1 MYQSMIPACGG
12 KYELLEGRF
21 FPPDYNNIYSA
32 NEHCDFHIKTFP
44 GSQIM
49 TAFSK
54 FKLEEKWGA
63 SCVDY
68 VEVHVY
74 FTIFLISSVS
84 LHLEFWKPKN

>member
-1 MYQSMIPACGG
+1 MIPACGG

-32 NEHCDFHIKTFP
+32 NEHCDFHIKTYP

-68 VEVHVY
+68 VEV
-74 FTIFLISSVS
+74 FFAIFYIWNFL
-84 LHLEFWKPKN
+84 KPKN

>member
-1 MYQSMIPACGG
+1 MILACGG
-12 KYELLEGRF
+12 KYELFEGRF

-32 NEHCDFHIKTFP
+32 NEHCDFHIKTYP
-44 GSQIM
+44 GSRIM

-68 VEVHVY
+68 VEV
-74 FTIFLISSVS
+74 FFAIF
-84 LHLEFWKPKN
+84 